1 MDSNK
6 PITEYGRFWLREN
19 EQRKLWGTL
28 YVNEANKSTL
38 ETFGSLIGQSEE
50 GLHTIVG
57 QISSGQKLAT
67 LIDCFPTNTRNW
79 IPVEEGE
86 SDWSRQT
93 WLVNTVVEGIGFE
106 KGKEIAFEQAT
117 LSISTLPK
125 WANPNIVKV
134 AKFGSNRVNISIEDR
149 ADESKTVWFRG
160 EKVKISLRFRA
171 KQESKTRGV
180 ITRFSV
186 EDHCCLIIER
196 ADGSKMPLDSIFSVA
211 EAMQDLLSICCN
223 ETPTVTSL
231 SVKYGKDEPSPAK
244 VYARMRG
251 NDAERKEGCPYPAF
265 GLKDLGGMGGVARWI
280 DLRERYG
287 EAVAF
292 LTSNWYNEKAYNEDK
307 FSRMYVAVEGLLARK
322 KKREKANMKTP
333 ELAEFVKKA
342 IPSFSS
348 ITNRSPEQWAQKV
361 KEIRDQKIGHS
372 DPTSTVVTDG
382 RQMDVM
388 TNVLYIAGASF
399 LLREMGLNEDQ
410 VVRAFTRAAD
420 AYYATGDMTGFQ
432 ELGISSPTSDA

>member
-50 GLHTIVG
+50 DLHTIVG

-134 AKFGSNRVNISIEDR
+134 DYSKAEVGPTRVNISIKDR
-149 ADESKTVWFRG
+149 ADESETVCFGG
-160 EKVKISLRFRA
+160 EEVKISLRFQP
-171 KQESKTRGV
+171 KQKSKPHGV
-180 ITRFSV
+180 ITRVLV

-196 ADGSKMPLDSIFSVA
+196 ADGSKMPLDSISSVA
-211 EAMQDLLSICCN
+211 KAMQDLLSICCN
-223 ETPTVTSL
+223 ETPTVTSFN
-231 SVKYGKDEPSPAK
+231 VKYGKDEPSPAK

-251 NDAERKEGCPYPAF
+251 NDAERKEGFPYPAL
-265 GLKDLGGMGGVARWI
+265 GLKDLGGMGGVAQWI
-280 DLRERYG
+280 KVRERYG
-287 EAVAF
+287 EAVGL
-292 LTSNWYNEKAYNEDK
+292 LTSDWYNEKAYPEDK
-307 FSRMYVAVEGLLARK
+307 FSRMYVAVESLLSRK
-322 KKREKANMKTP
+322 KKYKQAKMNLT
-333 ELAEFVKKA
+333 ELAEFVEKA
-342 IPSFSS
+342 IPGFES
-348 ITNRSPEQWAQKV
+348 ITTRPPEEWAQKV
-361 KEIRDQKIGHS
+361 RKIRNQKISHS
-372 DPTSTVVTDG
+372 DPKPTVVTDG
-382 RQMDVM
+382 PTMHVM

-399 LLREMGLNEDQ
+399 LLSEMGLKGDQ
-410 VVRAFTRAAD
+410 VER
-420 AYYATGDMTGFQ
+420 YIKCCSQ
-432 ELGISSPTSDA
+432 SLLLSE